1 MIIEE
6 LKNIVFK
13 AKQNKLSNLY
23 IKSLLKEYLQIY
35 VLNFIYLNPI
45 YGKQL
50 IFTGGTC
57 LRHCY
62 DLARLSEDLDFDI
75 EKEIDVEKF
84 KEDLEKYFKVEY
96 LYEEVVI
103 GVLQRGKQI
112 LLKFPVLYELGLAN
126 QSESNFLYV
135 KIDLSII
142 ESKNYKVITTL
153 KSLYNFNYIV
163 SHYDLSSL
171 MASKIVTVLTRNRLI
186 GKENLEI
193 IKGRDYF
200 DLLWFLDKK
209 VYPNW
214 DRINDLLKKNYS
226 ISEVVKLIDEKVEKA
241 VISQK
246 QYFKQ
251 DLNAFINNPQ
261 ILDKYIESYKQNYE
275 INKQYLI
282 S

>member
-13 AKQNKLSNLY
+13 AKQSNLSSLY
-23 IKSLLKEYLQIY
+23 IKSLLKEYLQVY
-35 VLNFIYLNPI
+35 VLNFIYLNSI
-45 YGKQL
+45 YGKQF

-75 EKEIDVEKF
+75 EKEINVEKF
-84 KEDLEKYFKVEY
+84 KADLEKYFKIEY
-96 LYEEVVI
+96 LYKDAI
-103 GVLQRGKQI
+103 TSILQRGKQV
-112 LLKFPVLYELGLAN
+112 LLKFPVLYELNLAN

-142 ESKNYKVITTL
+142 ESKNYEVITTL
-153 KSLYNFNYIV
+153 KNLYHFNYIV
-163 SHYDLSSL
+163 SHYDLPSL

-200 DLLWFLDKK
+200 DLLWFLEKRIN
-209 VYPNW
+209 PNL
-214 DRINDLLKKNYS
+214 DRVNDLLKKNYS
-226 ISEVVKLIDEKVEKA
+226 ISEILKLIDKKVEKA
-241 VISQK
+241 VTSQR